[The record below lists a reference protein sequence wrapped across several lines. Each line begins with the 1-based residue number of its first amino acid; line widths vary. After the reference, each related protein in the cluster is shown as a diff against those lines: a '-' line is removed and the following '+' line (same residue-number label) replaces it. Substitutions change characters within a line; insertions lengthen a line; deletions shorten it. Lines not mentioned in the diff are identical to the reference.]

1 MSLSRAGYGNLVP
14 TTEGAKVFVCFY
26 ILVGLNLFAIGVGYV
41 AAALATSSKKPHKCR
56 HVNECAAR

>member
-1 MSLSRAGYGNLVP
+1 M
-14 TTEGAKVFVCFY
+14 FVCFY